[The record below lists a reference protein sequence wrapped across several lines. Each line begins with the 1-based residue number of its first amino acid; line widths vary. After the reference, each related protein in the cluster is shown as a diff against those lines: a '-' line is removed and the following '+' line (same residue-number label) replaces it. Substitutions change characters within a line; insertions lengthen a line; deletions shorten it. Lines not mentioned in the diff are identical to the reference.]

1 MYLFDTNIVSELRRP
16 KPHGAV
22 LDWVAGVP
30 AEQIFLSAVTLG
42 EIQKGIEALR
52 RRDPQ
57 KAASL
62 EVWADRLAAQPNVLP
77 MTGVIFRLWAKLIHG
92 RPDTLYEDAML
103 AATAITHQL
112 ILVTRNTKDFAAFGG
127 PLFNPFEQGGAKR

>member
-22 LDWVAGVP
+22 LNWVAGVP
-30 AEQIFLSAVTLG
+30 SEQIFLSAVSLG
-42 EIQKGIEALR
+42 EIQQGIEALR
-52 RRDPQ
+52 PLDPQ

-62 EVWADRLAAQPNVLP
+62 EAWADRLAAQPNVLP
-77 MTGVIFRLWAKLIHG
+77 MTATIFRLWAKLMRG

-112 ILVTRNTKDFAAFGG
+112 VLVTRNTKDFVTFGG
-127 PLFNPFEQGGAKR
+127 LLFNPFEHRGSK